1 MELDVTTRNRH
12 LYEIFWQVE
21 TDLCSFLYRE
31 FKVFSSDAEVKQY
44 GMRPEEEL
52 NGGESIEVRA
62 QDGYYFK
69 YRGACKV
76 TELMASQST
85 CRTKPKDRLLCR

>member
-1 MELDVTTRNRH
+1 M
-12 LYEIFWQVE
+12 
-21 TDLCSFLYRE
+21 
-31 FKVFSSDAEVKQY
+31 FSSDAEVKQY

-76 TELMASQST
+76 REIDGFPVNLSNKTSGSRAV
-85 CRTKPKDRLLCR
+85 